1 MGNLKTFF
9 WTCLGV
15 GLVAGAGFNLYRKWT
30 STDGNQE
37 TPENSGTQV
46 TVKII
51 IIIIIKIKFKTQLGL
66 K

>member
-1 MGNLKTFF
+1 MGNLRTFF

-15 GLVAGAGFNLYRKWT
+15 GLVAGAGFYLYRKWT

-37 TPENSGTQV
+37 TSENSGTQV
-46 TVKII
+46 TVKI
-51 IIIIIKIKFKTQLGL
+51 KKKNKFKKQIGL